1 MTDQVAASISEV
13 LDRTRRIETRLTRFM
28 EAQGFDTQVR
38 RPTWNNG
45 VIKVPSPETS
55 LKDCMAVIPKNWNRD
70 DPIAVMH
77 KDSKVAEWYKP

>member
-1 MTDQVAASISEV
+1 
-13 LDRTRRIETRLTRFM
+13 
-28 EAQGFDTQVR
+28 VR